1 MKGWRLTRQVSSKLT
16 PSYKCETAL
25 TYVPQNVIAV
35 IEAHPIKKIKTEWVA
50 LTESSNN
57 VRQVA
62 AGDVPG
68 ASKVE
73 STATAS
79 RQSHKGAAV
88 PKNPQAKLKAT
99 KDNLPLIMQNNPNK
113 KWSKVVLP
121 CILLWYEDQA
131 NVWSIKKA
139 DLEDV
144 IINVVCYVYPSL
156 VGDKSNLVQMQHGGC
171 IYDLVCTALPP
182 L

>member
-1 MKGWRLTRQVSSKLT
+1 MPLLSSK
-16 PSYKCETAL
+16 S
-25 TYVPQNVIAV
+25 
-35 IEAHPIKKIKTEWVA
+35 IKKIKTEWVA
-50 LTESSNN
+50 LAESGNN
-57 VRQVA
+57 VCQVA
-62 AGDVPG
+62 TGDVPG
-68 ASKVE
+68 ASEVE

-79 RQSHKGAAV
+79 RQSCKGAAV

-121 CILLWYEDQA
+121 CILLWYGDQA

-144 IINVVCYVYPSL
+144 IINVVCYVYSSL